1 MAQQTSNV
9 EINIGSKLDAKGF
22 KQAETALSK
31 MGKSARNLAAAF
43 GVTFAAK
50 QLINYTKAAT
60 MAAAQDQKSQAL
72 LANSLNNL
80 GLAYSKVDVE
90 GFISSLEAQTAI
102 TDDVLR
108 PSFAQLAQV
117 TGSVAMS
124 QDLMKLAFDAAAGSG
139 LDYAQ
144 TVDILSQA
152 YVGNTK
158 GLKQLN
164 LGLTAAELKAMSFAD
179 IQKKIQA
186 TFAGAGGKSLETY
199 QGQMDKLALSTGN
212 ASEKI
217 GYALLNAIVKISGSK
232 SIDGFTAKI
241 DALATSFANLITKI
255 ADYIAITTGQQAR
268 AAFSPDRVVAG
279 GRIVFKNP
287 STGAGN
293 LQLTGGSNMDTQ
305 RSQIASAKKAEK
317 LAKERNALLAID
329 NGLMTRKITLTADQQ
344 ALEELKKKFDVER
357 VGLYAALNNAM
368 TKEEETRILSLIA
381 IHENN
386 SALAGKI
393 KAEEEAARVAALLAE
408 SLKASLVAWGNW
420 QSMIGASFAAAA
432 SSSQNPT
439 QYFGTD
445 TSQPYSVSSIPQ
457 YMGAPGDI
465 PGITGQRG
473 FNFSGGAPSVIVNVA
488 GSVTAERDLVSAITQ
503 GIYNNQASGIP
514 INYST
519 SYV

>member
-1 MAQQTSNV
+1 MAQQTSQV

-22 KQAETALSK
+22 KQAETALGK

-50 QLINYTKAAT
+50 QLINYTKAAAN
-60 MAAAQDQKSQAL
+60 AAAQDQKSQAL

-80 GLAYSKVDVE
+80 GLAYAKVDVE
-90 GFISSLEAQTAI
+90 GFISSLEAQTNIA
-102 TDDVLR
+102 DDILR

-117 TGSVAMS
+117 TGSVTKA
-124 QDLMKLAFDAAAGSG
+124 QDLMKLAFDASAGSG
-139 LDYAQ
+139 LDYSQ
-144 TVDILSQA
+144 TIDILSRA
-152 YVGNTK
+152 YTGNRK
-158 GLKQLN
+158 GLKELY
-164 LGLTAAELKAMSFAD
+164 LGLSDAELKSMSFQE

-186 TFAGAGGKSLETY
+186 TFAGAGGKSVETY
-199 QGQMDKLALSTGN
+199 QGQMDKLAISTGN

-217 GYALLNAIVKISGSK
+217 GYALLNAVVKISGSGT
-232 SIDGFTAKI
+232 IDGFTAKI

-255 ADYIAITTGQQAR
+255 SDYIAISTGQQAR
-268 AAFSPDRVVAG
+268 AAFAPERVVAG

-305 RSQIASAKKAEK
+305 RSQIALAKKAEK
-317 LAKERNALLAID
+317 LAKDRNALLTID
-329 NGLMTRKITLTADQQ
+329 NSLMTRKIVLTADQQ

-357 VGLYAALNNAM
+357 VGLFAALNQATDDE
-368 TKEEETRILSLIA
+368 TKMRIRSLIA
-381 IHENN
+381 IHDND

-393 KAEEEAARVAALLAE
+393 KAELDGADAARKLAD
-408 SLKASLVAWGNW
+408 A
-420 QSMIGASFAAAA
+420 MAAAA
-432 SSSQNPT
+432 LQISYSAGLASFKQAEINSLTQGPMPT
-439 QYFGTD
+439 PLTQT
-445 TSQPYSVSSIPQ
+445 P
-457 YMGAPGDI
+457 
-465 PGITGQRG
+465 
-473 FNFSGGAPSVIVNVA
+473 PSVPQSPLESFRQSEARYASYSGNTGSAIIVNVA
-488 GSVTAERDLVSAITQ
+488 GSVTTERDLVSAITQ

>member
-102 TDDVLR
+102 ADDVLR

-255 ADYIAITTGQQAR
+255 SDYIAITTGQQAR
-268 AAFSPDRVVAG
+268 AAFAPERVVAG

-305 RSQIASAKKAEK
+305 RSQIASAKKAED
-317 LAKERNALLAID
+317 LAKKRNALLAID
-329 NGLMTRKITLTADQQ
+329 NGLMTRKITLTGDQQ
-344 ALEELKKKFDVER
+344 ALEELKKKFDLDR
-357 VGLYAALNNAM
+357 IQINAALNGNID
-368 TKEEETRILSLIA
+368 KETELRLKSLMA
-381 IHENN
+381 IHDNDE
-386 SALAGKI
+386 ALAGKI
-393 KAEEEAARVAALLAE
+393 KAELDAADTANKLNKSLIDSLA
-408 SLKASLVAWGNW
+408 AWGAW
-420 QSMIGASFAAAA
+420 QSVIGSSFKAAATVV
-432 SSSQNPT
+432 QNPT
-439 QYFGTD
+439 QYFGTN
-445 TSQPYSVSSIPQ
+445 TSQPYSVSDMPSAA
-457 YMGAPGDI
+457 YAPGDI
-465 PGITGQRG
+465 PGLSGTRG
-473 FNFSGGAPSVIVNVA
+473 FSMASAPSVSIQINPAVA
-488 GSVTAERDLVSAITQ
+488 GLIDVIQ
-503 GIYNNQASGIP
+503 NQSASGISP
-514 INYST
+514 TVNRINS
-519 SYV
+519 SYIA

>member
-22 KQAETALSK
+22 KQAESALSK

-102 TDDVLR
+102 ADDVLR

-255 ADYIAITTGQQAR
+255 SDYIAITTGQQAR
-268 AAFSPDRVVAG
+268 AAFAPERVVAG

-305 RSQIASAKKAEK
+305 RSQIASAKKAED
-317 LAKERNALLAID
+317 LAKKRNALLAID

-357 VGLYAALNNAM
+357 IGLYVALNQA
-368 TKEEETRILSLIA
+368 TDAETRARVLSLIA
-381 IHENN
+381 IHDND
-386 SALAGKI
+386 SALASKA
-393 KAEEEAARVAALLAE
+393 KAELEAAKNISIMGESAARASALLLQVSYSAG
-408 SLKASLVAWGNW
+408 L
-420 QSMIGASFAAAA
+420 ASFKQSEINSLTNGNTTMPTPLTQVPPSMPMSPLESFRQSEAKYA
-432 SSSQNPT
+432 S
-439 QYFGTD
+439 
-445 TSQPYSVSSIPQ
+445 YS
-457 YMGAPGDI
+457 G
-465 PGITGQRG
+465 
-473 FNFSGGAPSVIVNVA
+473 NSGSPIIVNVA
-488 GSVTAERDLVSAITQ
+488 GSVTTQQHLVTAITQ

-514 INYST
+514 ITYST
-519 SYV
+519 VY

>member
-50 QLINYTKAAT
+50 QLINYTKAAAS
-60 MAAAQDQKSQAL
+60 AAAQDQKSQAL

-80 GLAYSKVDVE
+80 GLAYAKVDVE

-102 TDDVLR
+102 ADDVLR

-139 LDYAQ
+139 LDYAS
-144 TVDILSQA
+144 TIDILTQA

-186 TFAGAGGKSLETY
+186 TFAGAGGKSIETY
-199 QGQMDKLALSTGN
+199 QGQMDKLAISTGN

-217 GYALLNAIVKISGSK
+217 GYALLGAIVKISGSK

-241 DALATSFANLITKI
+241 DALATAFANLITKI
-255 ADYIAITTGQQAR
+255 SDYIAVSTGQQAR
-268 AAFSPDRVVAG
+268 AAFAPERVVGG

-305 RSQIASAKKAEK
+305 RSQIAQAKKAEQ
-317 LAKERNALLAID
+317 LAKTRNTLLAID
-329 NGLMTRKITLTADQQ
+329 NNLMTRKLTLTADQQ
-344 ALEELKKKFDVER
+344 ALEELKKKFDLDR
-357 VGLYAALNNAM
+357 IQINAALNGNID
-368 TKEEETRILSLIA
+368 KETELRLKSLMA
-381 IHENN
+381 IHDNDE
-386 SALAGKI
+386 ALAGKI
-393 KAEEEAARVAALLAE
+393 KAELDAAETTRKFNDAMKNSLAT
-408 SLKASLVAWGNW
+408 WGNF
-420 QSMIGASFAAAA
+420 QTIIGEGFKNQAII
-432 SSSQNPT
+432 QQQPM
-439 QYFGTD
+439 QGLD
-445 TSQPYSVSSIPQ
+445 TPQPYSVNPFPSMT
-457 YMGAPGDI
+457 YAPGDI
-465 PGITGQRG
+465 PGLSGTRG
-473 FNFSGGAPSVIVNVA
+473 FSMASAPSVSIQINPAVA
-488 GSVTAERDLVSAITQ
+488 GLIDVIQ
-503 GIYNNQASGIP
+503 NQSASGISP
-514 INYST
+514 TVNRVSS
-519 SYV
+519 SYIA